1 VSRGDGSIQGAVLR
15 GPDKPRSRLG
25 RVVKRVLIGVLAA
38 VALAAPAQAEAR
50 RDGVFCARPDGSG
63 LRYKIKPRNCIL
75 ASGPHSYQQAPIRKI
90 RWRSWGGASAYG
102 RGTLIGNM
110 RFRAPVRFKL
120 YRPRYYEFG
129 FYVYTRAR
137 GTTFAPDRKYRWR
150 KKIVY

>member
-1 VSRGDGSIQGAVLR
+1 VLHELGKSRG
-15 GPDKPRSRLG
+15 PLG
-25 RVVKRVLIGVLAA
+25 RVTKGALIGVLAVA
-38 VALAAPAQAEAR
+38 VMVAPAQAEAR
-50 RDGVFCARPDGSG
+50 KDGVFCARPDGSG

-75 ASGPHSYQQAPIRKI
+75 ASGPYSYQQAPIRKI
-90 RWRSWGGASAYG
+90 RWRDWGGRSAYG